1 MFNRI
6 TAASAPG
13 SVPVTAAFDV
23 IIVGAGAAGC
33 VLANRLSARSATKVL
48 LLEAGRDTPP
58 GVEPADVLD
67 SYPWSY
73 YNDAYFWPDL
83 KVHWRRKDNSPLVGF
98 SQGRVMGG
106 GSTVMG
112 MVAHRGTP
120 DDYAEWEALGAS
132 GWGWDSVLPYYCKL
146 ENDWDFDGTLHG
158 KAGPVPIRRTKPDE
172 WAPLAKAVHAF
183 AQERQIAF
191 IADMNGDFRD
201 GYGAVPMSN
210 WPRQRASAAICYL
223 DADVRRRGN
232 LSIACNAFVTGLV
245 FDGRRVA
252 GVRVRIG
259 AQQKEFFAREVIVAL
274 GGIHSP
280 AFLMCA
286 GFGRAPALRDVG
298 IAVHADLPA
307 VGENLSNHAILFVGL
322 LQKPGTRQ
330 SNDIRPH
337 PMTAFRYSSG
347 LPGAPAADMYINVQ
361 CKTSWSPLGHQV
373 ANLAPS
379 LLKPMAGGRVSL
391 LAADP
396 AVHPQVEFNFTGHEL
411 DLERFMAGFRRCV
424 EILAHDAVRAMTR
437 LTFPVKFDDRLRRL
451 NRITPANKLKSA
463 AVAALIDAVPAF
475 APPIFATLADRKV
488 DLAALAADDDAL
500 AEHIRQN
507 VAGTFHPTGTCRMGR
522 ADDRAAVTDAAG
534 RVHGVAGLRV
544 IDASI
549 MPTIQRGNTNIP
561 TVMVAEK
568 IAAEMLREQ
577 T

>member
-1 MFNRI
+1 M
-6 TAASAPG
+6 
-13 SVPVTAAFDV
+13 
-23 IIVGAGAAGC
+23 
-33 VLANRLSARSATKVL
+33 
-48 LLEAGRDTPP
+48 
-58 GVEPADVLD
+58 LD
-67 SYPWSY
+67 SYPRSY

-232 LSIACNAFVTGLV
+232 LSIACNAFVTRLV

-274 GGIHSP
+274 GGIHSH
-280 AFLMCA
+280 AFLMRA
-286 GFGRAPALRDVG
+286 GFGRPRCAMSALR
-298 IAVHADLPA
+298 
-307 VGENLSNHAILFVGL
+307 
-322 LQKPGTRQ
+322 
-330 SNDIRPH
+330 
-337 PMTAFRYSSG
+337 
-347 LPGAPAADMYINVQ
+347 
-361 CKTSWSPLGHQV
+361 C
-373 ANLAPS
+373 
-379 LLKPMAGGRVSL
+379 
-391 LAADP
+391 
-396 AVHPQVEFNFTGHEL
+396 
-411 DLERFMAGFRRCV
+411 
-424 EILAHDAVRAMTR
+424 
-437 LTFPVKFDDRLRRL
+437 
-451 NRITPANKLKSA
+451 TP
-463 AVAALIDAVPAF
+463 IC
-475 APPIFATLADRKV
+475 PP
-488 DLAALAADDDAL
+488 
-500 AEHIRQN
+500 
-507 VAGTFHPTGTCRMGR
+507 
-522 ADDRAAVTDAAG
+522 
-534 RVHGVAGLRV
+534 
-544 IDASI
+544 
-549 MPTIQRGNTNIP
+549 
-561 TVMVAEK
+561 
-568 IAAEMLREQ
+568 
-577 T
+577 